1 MRRTQQNAD
10 QQRRRGVRSRLVAC
24 VAAVAMLVT
33 SVAAGTAVAVELGG
47 GDTADQTTQNAATL
61 EQQGAGDDTTSMPSD
76 GTDGDH
82 GVVES
87 DGATEGDGDTA
98 GKGNTADEVS
108 DAGDAE
114 KQKASV
120 PAPQA
125 VESYA
130 YDHKDV
136 PSIIENVEPTS
147 DKIHV
152 NLFDY
157 SQGNATDG
165 GVNYGTQRQWV
176 DGYFDRNNFQWVD
189 RHYEYPQRTFLF
201 GESGGVNNIND
212 WTKENGGVRQGI
224 VADELTDSGY
234 PRLADE
240 NGGDDLGYLFDPDG
254 DTTGVELKGAD
265 ADGLFRKDKDDYYYF
280 DSADN
285 FARLDEEGNRFDLYE
300 NGRFDNFS
308 EVTGAVGHGA
318 FLPFNDLKE
327 NGDNYVSSGNT
338 FDGLHGYRLEG
349 DNATGDS
356 TNKNIVDY
364 YFGMTVAADFYM
376 PDGRQVDGEDMVF
389 EFEGDDDVWVFVDGK
404 LVLDLGGIHDNYGG
418 SINFTDGTVT
428 VNDDNHAGTQE
439 SLQQIFGSLDSLENK
454 THELKVFYLER
465 GAGGSNCKFRFNLPA
480 VPTSGEDLSVAKAVS
495 GDVDQNAAY
504 TMNVLL
510 NGTDLYQSTYQVYTL
525 SGQEVGDEQ
534 TAVNGAIT
542 LKAGQYAT
550 LTDSNI
556 TKDTRYVV
564 KEVVDSA
571 NGFQVTATG
580 NGTGDITM
588 TDQADGSVQ
597 SGMLTV
603 AEDSFVTIVNTK
615 PLGQPDRS
623 KRIGRNEDGTYT
635 LALDVIGQNSEDTQ
649 VTTTP
654 LDISL
659 VLDVSGSMDAK
670 DGGENAYLYT
680 EVYSDELDQRRSY
693 YVKNKNEYREVTWNA
708 KKEQWRNNNTSYT
721 PKDSAEDLSY
731 GHTQF
736 YSRETKL
743 QALKSAVDSFIDS
756 TAEANGS
763 IADVNQKHRIALVKF
778 ANKQSSVVGNSMNCT
793 PDGDGGYNEDTSQNG
808 NCTQIVSKLTNDVQ
822 RLKTGVNRLQAGG
835 ATSADYA
842 MDKAGE
848 SLAVENGGRTNAKK
862 VVVFFTDG
870 EPNHYS
876 DFNATVANDAV
887 AKAQGLKGSG
897 VTVYTVGVFGGADPD
912 DTNGNFNKFMN
923 AVSSNYPNVQTG
935 KQWSSLKLGERVSA
949 DEDYYFAASSSQE
962 LQDVFE
968 GIQSSITTG
977 ASYSNVSIVDE
988 LSQYARIDDSVEYE
1002 NPAGTDGFHEVTGGV
1017 TLKVQ
1022 RPDSDAAG
1030 GWADV
1035 PEGDAQY
1042 PKGYTISYKPSG
1054 SSDSM
1059 GTVKAEFADEY
1070 KLVDGWKYTLEFKV
1084 RPTQAAYDEYASS
1097 GYPADS
1103 STGSG
1108 KTEGDEGTDLYDPG
1122 TSAGKPGF
1130 RSNKQAYVKY
1140 TSGGKEDKAYYAHPV
1155 LQVEYTPVTVAAD
1168 AFVKVRKDLVGR
1180 PWTDDSFSF
1189 TLTGESSVPMPCVQP
1204 GEGNAC
1210 QVTINSSTGDN
1221 HAASFGGVTYATP
1234 GTYTYTVVEDG
1245 PADDAGSDLDYSLA
1259 EYRVTVTVSSDPAN
1273 PGGLKADVKVMMTKN
1288 DAGESLVNPQ
1298 PQEGGNALV
1307 AVFRNVLNTY
1317 TYGND
1322 ATAKLGLRKV
1332 LENKELAANEF
1343 LFVLQDVTDYNADGA
1358 PEEKIKDSATSQP
1371 LLDDGV
1377 TASNDEDGGIGFGTV
1392 LFTAPGTYTV
1402 KVSEAIPGDG
1412 DKEPGI
1418 VYDEHAL
1425 YVRYTLAKDEDGVLR
1440 MTDRKYYVSKDGI
1453 EPASDA
1459 KWTTDWD
1466 ADVPSEDQLASD
1478 LTWTNR
1484 YVAVSALPL
1493 TGGDSTART
1502 LILAGGGVLLV
1513 AGVAWLLARRRRA

>member
-10 QQRRRGVRSRLVAC
+10 RQRRRGVRSRLVAC
-24 VAAVAMLVT
+24 VATVAMLVT

-47 GDTADQTTQNAATL
+47 GDTADQTTQNTATL

-176 DGYFDRNNFQWVD
+176 DGYFDWKNFQWVD
-189 RHYEYPQRTFLF
+189 GHYEYPQRTFLF

-659 VLDVSGSMDAK
+659 VLDVSGSMADYMEYEKVYKVNPNGTYYIK
-670 DGGENAYLYT
+670 DGDT
-680 EVYSDELDQRRSY
+680 
-693 YVKNKNEYREVTWNA
+693 YRKLTHY
-708 KKEQWRNNNTSYT
+708 RNNYWTYNNEFYT
-721 PKDSAEDLSY
+721 PKSSSTSQGA
-731 GHTQF
+731 QF
-736 YSRETKL
+736 YKGTGKTKL
-743 QALKSAVDSFIDS
+743 QALQDAVKSFAEATEQENQSIQDPNSKHQISVIKFSGDTKSTEGNDTYWNDYNEWNNTQVVQSLTSDMDEVTSAVGKLR
-756 TAEANGS
+756 A
-763 IADVNQKHRIALVKF
+763 
-778 ANKQSSVVGNSMNCT
+778 VGGT
-793 PDGDGGYNEDTSQNG
+793 YSQNG
-808 NCTQIVSKLTNDVQ
+808 
-822 RLKTGVNRLQAGG
+822 LQ
-835 ATSADYA
+835 
-842 MDKAGE
+842 KASD
-848 SLAVENGGRTNAKK
+848 SLQDARPNAKK
-862 VVVFFTDG
+862 VVIFFTDG
-870 EPNHYS
+870 EPGESGWDRSIAAHAVNQAYS
-876 DFNATVANDAV
+876 LKNETKATVY
-887 AKAQGLKGSG
+887 SI
-897 VTVYTVGVFGGADPD
+897 GVFGGANPK
-912 DTNGNFNKFMN
+912 DTDGNFNRFMN
-923 AVSSNYPNVQTG
+923 AVSSNYPDAQCTRYGSQVN
-935 KQWSSLKLGERVSA
+935 SFDNLELGNKASGDAQYYYAATNA
-949 DEDYYFAASSSQE
+949 DELDA
-962 LQDVFE
+962 VFE

-1059 GTVKAEFADEY
+1059 GTVKVEFADEY